1 MKHINE
7 LSWIEVLDLRKQ
19 ICLNSCFLRDYEN
32 NLEVDPREVL
42 SFFDSYLEYLV
53 ELAGDDVDFSD
64 LIQGWDTNDNL
75 RDYYLNYQ

>member
-19 ICLNSCFLRDYEN
+19 ICLNSCFLSDYEN
-32 NLEVDPREVL
+32 TLDVDPREVL
-42 SFFDSYLEYLV
+42 YFFDSYLEYLV